1 MAAVTTPQRQ
11 RRPSTNAP
19 VDELQGPIGPPGV
32 SRPKHKRTV
41 TGLGPAEI
49 KSYEAEIPDSQK
61 AAYVAIWRDRIATL
75 Y

>member
-1 MAAVTTPQRQ
+1 MASATTQRQ

-19 VDELQGPIGPPGV
+19 VAELQGPIGPQGM

-49 KSYEAEIPDSQK
+49 KSAEAAIPDSQK
-61 AAYVAIWRDRIATL
+61 AA
-75 Y
+75 